1 MVDLASAMLNQI
13 NLAKKRIRDFKFS
26 FNNPRDTSHN
36 SNTQVKI
43 EEREER
49 LKKDLRTPTFGGTER
64 SSPKKYKTHYKE
76 PIY

>member
-1 MVDLASAMLNQI
+1 MADLASAMLNQM

-43 EEREER
+43 EEKEGAEGEER
-49 LKKDLRTPTFGGTER
+49 L
-64 SSPKKYKTHYKE
+64 
-76 PIY
+76 